1 MKLLVISHACVT
13 PINQSFYVDVAETTG
28 WDIELVVP
36 ELWETEYKAGVKTE
50 RWPAFTGKLRTIPV
64 LKSGNIPLHVY
75 RSAMVGLLKRAR
87 PDAIYMHHEPYG
99 AATMQVYMANRM
111 AGNAPIGFYAAQNI
125 LKKYPLPFRW
135 FERYVFGHSGFAFPV
150 APGALQVLREKG
162 YKARAE
168 VLPLPIDL
176 EIYRHRPEWAAEK
189 RRELGIGADEFVIG
203 YLGRLVEEKGLAS
216 LFRACAMLK
225 GNWRCVLVG
234 SGGFEPELRGLAN
247 ELGIAG
253 RIVFEGFVPH
263 QEAPG
268 WFSLFDLFAL
278 PSETRP
284 HWKEQFGR
292 VIVEANACGTAVVGT
307 ESGEIG
313 NVIRSTA
320 GGVTVPE
327 ANAPALAAAIQCMLD
342 DPTRRLAM
350 AASGASAA
358 RTIYDQQHL
367 ARRFAG
373 TIEAAVAEART
384 KGSGG

>member
-13 PINQSFYVDVAETTG
+13 PINQSFYGDVAEATG
-28 WDIELVVP
+28 WEIELVVP
-36 ELWETEYKAGVKTE
+36 EVWATEYKAGVRTE
-50 RWPAFTGKLRTIPV
+50 RWPAFTGTLHTIPV
-64 LKSGNIPLHVY
+64 FKPGNIPLHVY
-75 RSAMVGLLKRAR
+75 KSAMVGLLKQAH

-125 LKKYPLPFRW
+125 LKNYPPPFRW
-135 FERYVFGHSGFAFPV
+135 FERYVFGHSAFAFPV
-150 APGALQVLREKG
+150 APGALEVLREKG

-176 EIYRHRPEWAAEK
+176 EIYQRRPAWAAEK
-189 RRELGIGADEFVIG
+189 RRELGIGAEEFVVG

-216 LFRACAMLK
+216 LFRACAMLRSD
-225 GNWRCVLVG
+225 WRCVLVG
-234 SGGFEPELRGLAN
+234 SGAFEPELRRLAG
-247 ELGIAG
+247 ELGIAD
-253 RIVFEGFVPH
+253 RIVFPGFVPH

-284 HWKEQFGR
+284 NWKEQFGR
-292 VIVEANACGTAVVGT
+292 VIVEANACETAVVGT

-313 NVIRSTA
+313 NVIRSTG

-327 ANAPALAAAIQCMLD
+327 ADSPALAAAIQGMMD
-342 DPTRRLAM
+342 DPAKRLAM
-350 AASGASAA
+350 AAAGAHTA
-358 RTIYDQQHL
+358 RTIYDQRHL
-367 ARRFAG
+367 ARQFAD
-373 TIEAAVAEART
+373 TVEASVAETRT
-384 KGSGG
+384 KGKS